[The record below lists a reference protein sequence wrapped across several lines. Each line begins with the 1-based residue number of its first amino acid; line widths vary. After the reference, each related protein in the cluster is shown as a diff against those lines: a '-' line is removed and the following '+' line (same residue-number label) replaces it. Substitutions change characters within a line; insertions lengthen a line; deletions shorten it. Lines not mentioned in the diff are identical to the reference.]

1 MDLKMILDNI
11 SSEVAYMYSTYS
23 ATGLD
28 VVIMARWRKSILS
41 DRQMK
46 NGKFYGPFNWR
57 FIKINL
63 LFQFMHDRGITL
75 LKAFKQ

>member
-1 MDLKMILDNI
+1 MGGYQNSGTSHCL
-11 SSEVAYMYSTYS
+11 YS

-28 VVIMARWRKSILS
+28 VVIMARCRKSILS

-46 NGKFYGPFNWR
+46 NGKCYGPFNWR

-63 LFQFMHDRGITL
+63 LCQFVHDRGNTL
-75 LKAFKQ
+75 LKEFKQ